1 MRMIDRIKQAMRD
14 TGVCDGMSDEDL
26 DIAVT
31 AGLEAML
38 GSSTFDMKLAGSQCW
53 KAEPE
58 KHNGT
63 FGVASETLD
72 SMVRAAL
79 NE

>member
-1 MRMIDRIKQAMRD
+1 MRIWI
-14 TGVCDGMSDEDL
+14 S
-26 DIAVT
+26 
-31 AGLEAML
+31 GLEAML

-63 FGVASETLD
+63 FGVESETFD